1 MPIRDF
7 DEFLRSIIATLEN
20 LGFQYAIGGSV
31 ASSCYGEP
39 RSTFDVDISVRLP
52 LEEAN
57 RFVQAFQSLGYYAD
71 LEAVVD
77 AFIYHQPFNIIDAES
92 GFKADIFLIDPDEPS
107 ELEQSAMARRRRE
120 VYDPDTGA
128 KTYLYAPEDVIIYKL
143 KYYLF
148 SHTHGRK
155 GRRPRFSGDFPAEAG
170 LPTDFSQ
177 AHFNRQTVFGLLF
190 GVLDVEPVSRLT
202 KLKLAYQ
209 HRTDTSAPGARRPRC
224 AQGNVLSWQVW
235 GQVVE
240 ELLRRS
246 GRLPQPGARL
256 VRRDGALTWEVTPD
270 KLAERITDVTV
281 GRVRLTSGA
290 PLLMSAL
297 DDDPTC
303 RAEVNMIVTT
313 ADGQEIP
320 LSVELWDYGLL
331 TLWSFRPRGDGWKPV
346 QVHWPETGGQG
357 PSE

>member
-170 LPTDFSQ
+170 LPTDFSHTHYISNGPPASAQ
-177 AHFNRQTVFGLLF
+177 PNCGTHCWTNTAAA
-190 GVLDVEPVSRLT
+190 SR
-202 KLKLAYQ
+202 
-209 HRTDTSAPGARRPRC
+209 RRPHPNSLLPTPVHPSYPCLCHNNR
-224 AQGNVLSWQVW
+224 LSPIMAITFPACSSEERAART
-235 GQVVE
+235 VV
-240 ELLRRS
+240 
-246 GRLPQPGARL
+246 
-256 VRRDGALTWEVTPD
+256 
-270 KLAERITDVTV
+270 
-281 GRVRLTSGA
+281 RVR
-290 PLLMSAL
+290 
-297 DDDPTC
+297 
-303 RAEVNMIVTT
+303 
-313 ADGQEIP
+313 
-320 LSVELWDYGLL
+320 
-331 TLWSFRPRGDGWKPV
+331 K
-346 QVHWPETGGQG
+346 
-357 PSE
+357 